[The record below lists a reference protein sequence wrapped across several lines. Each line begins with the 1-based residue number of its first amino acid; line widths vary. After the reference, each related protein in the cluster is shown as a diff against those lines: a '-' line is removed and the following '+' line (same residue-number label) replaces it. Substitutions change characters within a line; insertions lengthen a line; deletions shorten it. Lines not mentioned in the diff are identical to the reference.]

1 MFGIICDM
9 DKSAQLEELKTE
21 LAEYRKQR
29 LAIIQ
34 TGSSWSLKNGDD
46 TRSITNVSLT
56 HLNKLIADTE
66 RQIAQLE
73 SYVNS
78 TRSGDAIR
86 LVAEV

>member
-1 MFGIICDM
+1 M
-9 DKSAQLEELKTE
+9 DKSAQLEELKNE
-21 LAEYRKQR
+21 LVEYRKQR
-29 LAIIQ
+29 LAIIK

-46 TRSITNVSLT
+46 SRSITNVSLT

-73 SYVNS
+73 PYVNGS
-78 TRSGDAIR
+78 TNGDAIR

>member
-1 MFGIICDM
+1 M
-9 DKSAQLEELKTE
+9 DKSARLEELRVE

-29 LAIIQ
+29 LAIIKS
-34 TGSSWSLKNGDD
+34 GSSWSLKNGDD

-73 SYVNS
+73 PIVEGKKSS
-78 TRSGDAIR
+78 DAVR
-86 LVAEV
+86 LIAEV